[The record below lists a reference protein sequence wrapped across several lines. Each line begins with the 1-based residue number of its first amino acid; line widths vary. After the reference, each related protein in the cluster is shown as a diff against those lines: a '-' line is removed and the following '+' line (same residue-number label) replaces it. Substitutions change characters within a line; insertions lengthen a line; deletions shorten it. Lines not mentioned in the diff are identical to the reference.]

1 MNALLGH
8 TRLRPAILVAVAVVA
23 VLTPFAIRNSYVLGV
38 LVLGLIWLTL
48 NQSWNLVLGVAGVW
62 NFGHLAVYAVG
73 GYAGGLLT
81 LHTGASAW
89 VALVFGGVVAA
100 AVAVVLGAAT
110 LRLRGIY
117 VALLTF
123 SFAYVIQLVITA
135 DRSGFTGGSF
145 GLAGYRVL
153 TFGTDDPDA
162 IVRGY
167 YWTALGVA
175 AVTIVAMAVIDRLPM
190 GFALVALRENAALAA
205 ARGIDPTRYRLLSFG
220 VSGFFAGLAG
230 ALYAF
235 YYGAIT
241 PSVMGLGPMTLLV
254 TMLVV
259 GGLGTMSGPA
269 VGTGLLLAVQ
279 TLLEDR
285 PEQRL
290 IVLGV
295 VLLLVVVLMPRGI
308 VAAVADV
315 NRRIQRWVADED
327 DDEDEAGSAP
337 ALTEVSR

>member
-1 MNALLGH
+1 MNTPLGH
-8 TRLRPAILVAVAVVA
+8 TRLRPAVLAAVAVVA
-23 VLTPFAIRNSYVLGV
+23 VVTPFVIRDTYVLGV

-48 NQSWNLVLGVAGVW
+48 NQSWNLVLGTAGVW

-73 GYAGGLLT
+73 GYTAGLLT
-81 LHTGASAW
+81 LHTAAPAW
-89 VALVFGGVVAA
+89 LALPAGGVLAA
-100 AVAVVLGAAT
+100 AVSVVLGAAT

-153 TFGTDDPDA
+153 TFGAGEADA
-162 IVRGY
+162 LVRGY
-167 YWTALGVA
+167 YWTALGIA
-175 AVTIVAMAVIDRLPM
+175 AVTVAVLAVLDRSPM

-220 VSGFFAGLAG
+220 ISGFFGGLAG

-241 PSVMGLGPMTLLV
+241 PSVMGLAPLTLLV

-259 GGLGTMSGPA
+259 GGLGTLSGPA
-269 VGTGLLLAVQ
+269 VGTGLLLTVQ

-285 PEQRL
+285 PEERA
-290 IVLGV
+290 IVLGL

-308 VAAVADV
+308 VAAAADV
-315 NRRIQRWVADED
+315 NRRIERWIA
-327 DDEDEAGSAP
+327 EDEED